1 MSRFT
6 PPATDNS
13 PPNAR
18 SIFQVNELLD
28 TLKHGLEMNFPPLWV
43 EGEISNFVAAR
54 SGHWYFTLKDARAQ
68 IRCACFRNRNMGK
81 TLPTEGQRVLVR
93 GQPTVYT
100 QRGDLQ
106 LIVEDVQDAGA
117 GALHAAFEKLK
128 RKLQDEGLFD
138 SARKQSLPENPRC
151 IGVVTSPAGAALH
164 DVLST
169 LRRRNPLL
177 RVILYPSLVQGAE
190 APAALDQAL
199 DTALRRRECDVI
211 LLTRGG
217 GSLEDL
223 QAFNDEALAR
233 RIAEADL
240 PIVSAV
246 GHEVDFSISDFV
258 ADARA
263 ATPTAAAE
271 LLSRD
276 QAEWIRSL
284 SRARHTLTRALQE
297 RLRMASRE
305 LGHQQ
310 ARLRALS
317 PQRRMQDRGQW
328 LDDLSQRLQRAID
341 LQLRQSQRQLTTEQR
356 ALRDHSPARRIA
368 QRHDQLSMLQ
378 SRLSRGTRQTLD
390 QAHNRLSHT
399 QARLGDL
406 SPHNVLARG
415 YSITRHNGAIVRDA
429 TLPEGSPLTI
439 QLATGSLKATVGEK
453 D

>member
-6 PPATDNS
+6 PPVADNS
-13 PPNAR
+13 PPLPR
-18 SIFQVNELLD
+18 SVFQVDELLE

-68 IRCACFRNRNMGK
+68 IRCACFRSRNMGK
-81 TLPTEGQRVLVR
+81 PLPAEGQRVLLR
-93 GQPTVYT
+93 GQPTIYT

-117 GALHAAFEKLK
+117 GALHAAFEQLK
-128 RKLQDEGLFD
+128 RKLQDEGLFE
-138 SARKQSLPENPRC
+138 ATRKKTLPDNPRC
-151 IGVVTSPAGAALH
+151 IGVITSPAGAALH

-177 RVILYPSLVQGAE
+177 RVIVYPSLVQGAE
-190 APAALDQAL
+190 APNALRQAL
-199 DTALRRRECDVI
+199 DTALARRECDVI

-217 GSLEDL
+217 GALEDL
-223 QAFNDEALAR
+223 QAFNDETLAR
-233 RIAEADL
+233 QIAAAEL
-240 PIVSAV
+240 PVVSAV

-276 QAEWIRSL
+276 QTEWLRAL
-284 SRARHTLTRALQE
+284 ARARTALTRTLRE
-297 RLRMASRE
+297 RLRLAQRE
-305 LGHQQ
+305 LSHQQ

-317 PQRRMQDRGQW
+317 PQRRAQERSQW
-328 LDDLSQRLQRAID
+328 LDDLQQRLHRTITHRLHNA
-341 LQLRQSQRQLTTEQR
+341 RRQLATEQR
-356 ALRDHSPARRIA
+356 ALRDHSPARHMA
-368 QRHDQLSMLQ
+368 RHNEHLSMLQ
-378 SRLSRGTRQTLD
+378 LRLQRGLM
-390 QAHNRLSHT
+390 AHMQQQR
-399 QARLGDL
+399 ARLDHAHARLRDL

-415 YSITRHNGAIVRDA
+415 YSITRHDGRIVREA
-429 TLPEGSPLTI
+429 SLPAGSSLAI
-439 QLATGSLKATVGEK
+439 QLADGTIHATVGEK